1 MLAICQRLA
10 YSCYHAQF
18 QEDCYQKHAY
28 QSQMQVA
35 SVKQRNVCHG
45 REKAYYFGA
54 RT

>member
-1 MLAICQRLA
+1 MWATCPRSA
-10 YSCYHAQF
+10 SSGYRAEF

-35 SVKQRNVCHG
+35 SVKQSNVCHG
-45 REKAYYFGA
+45 REEAYYFGA